1 MEDLLRSV
9 ADFISRNHIWAGVI
23 LGLITFLESLAV
35 IGAFVPATGLL
46 VAAGAMVAAGV
57 LDPWNVML
65 GCIIGAVLGDAL
77 SYWLGRR
84 LGPSVLR
91 HKVFKPH
98 RRRVAWTRLFA
109 YRYGVASVYI
119 GRFFGPL
126 RAFVPVTVGI
136 LGMRQRTFQVANVL
150 SAIVWVTAMLAPGYL
165 AQKGLARVEAM
176 SEAHGPTLAA
186 IVAVALFACGYV
198 VYRWL
203 KGRALKRAET
213 RGLGRFPEKA

>member
-1 MEDLLRSV
+1 MEELLRSI
-9 ADFISRNHIWAGVI
+9 ADFISRNHVWAGVI
-23 LGLITFLESLAV
+23 LGLVTFLESLAV

-46 VAAGAMVAAGV
+46 VAAGAMVAMGV
-57 LDPWNVML
+57 LDPWNVLL
-65 GCIIGAVLGDAL
+65 GCIIGAAVGDAV
-77 SYWLGRR
+77 SYWLGRK

-91 HKVFKPH
+91 HRIFKPH

-109 YRYGVASVYI
+109 YRYGVASIYI

-150 SAIVWVTAMLAPGYL
+150 SAIVWVVAMLAPGYL
-165 AQKGLARVEAM
+165 AQRGLARLEAM

-186 IVAVALFACGYV
+186 IAGVTLLLGGWAA
-198 VYRWL
+198 YRWI
-203 KGRALKRAET
+203 KGRAMRRAE
-213 RGLGRFPEKA
+213 RSGLGRLPEKA